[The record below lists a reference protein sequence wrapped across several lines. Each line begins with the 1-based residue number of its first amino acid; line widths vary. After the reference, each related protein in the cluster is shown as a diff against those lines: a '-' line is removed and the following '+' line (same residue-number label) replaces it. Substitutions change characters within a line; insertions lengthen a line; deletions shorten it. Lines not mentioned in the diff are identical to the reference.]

1 VKYFE
6 PFGSA
11 NHERNFPGTKEFF
24 QNLDSGGECGVPAQT
39 IYNMPTKNKDK
50 YWCVFHKDQ
59 WLCFT
64 LSLFDFSM
72 NTRSTIC
79 LTFFVLVAVLM
90 LVLLVW
96 SGMGRNG
103 GCSISVLLTQKWTG
117 GKALSNVNF

>member
-1 VKYFE
+1 MKYFE
-6 PFGSA
+6 PFGSG
-11 NHERNFPGTKEFF
+11 NHERDFLGTGSFF

-39 IYNMPTKNKDK
+39 IYNMPTKNKAK
-50 YWCVFHKDQ
+50 YLCVFHKDQ

-72 NTRSTIC
+72 STWSTIC

-90 LVLLVW
+90 LVW

-117 GKALSNVNF
+117 RL

>member
-6 PFGSA
+6 PFGSG
-11 NHERNFPGTKEFF
+11 NQEQDFLGTGSFF

-39 IYNMPTKNKDK
+39 IYNMPTKNKAK
-50 YWCVFHKDQ
+50 YWCVFYKDQ

-72 NTRSTIC
+72 NTQSTIC
-79 LTFFVLVAVLM
+79 LTFFVLVAVL
-90 LVLLVW
+90 LLVW
-96 SGMGRNG
+96 SGMGWNG

-117 GKALSNVNF
+117 GKALSNVSF

>member
-6 PFGSA
+6 PFGSG
-11 NHERNFPGTKEFF
+11 NLEQDFLGTGSFF

-39 IYNMPTKNKDK
+39 IYNMPTKNKAK

-72 NTRSTIC
+72 NTQSTIC
-79 LTFFVLVAVLM
+79 LTFFVLVAVL
-90 LVLLVW
+90 LLVW
-96 SGMGRNG
+96 SGMGWNG

-117 GKALSNVNF
+117 GKALSNVSF